1 MRKMIV
7 VAALIAVLAL
17 ALASTAFAQDY
28 DYSYDYY
35 DYSSYVCEDMVN
47 RIWTGDPSLTA
58 AELLSC
64 GKSPE
69 AIGARPNIG
78 GPHGVGR
85 ENECSYLPQGSP
97 ESVACFEWLIASMG
111 Y

>member
-1 MRKMIV
+1 MNRRHYLLTV
-7 VAALIAVLAL
+7 AL
-17 ALASTAFAQDY
+17 ALTLATGPLAFAQEDY
-28 DYSYDYY
+28 DY
-35 DYSSYVCEDMVN
+35 SYVCEDMVN

-69 AIGARPNIG
+69 VIGARPSIQ
-78 GPHGVGR
+78 GPYGVGTV
-85 ENECSYLPQGSP
+85 NECSYLPQGSP

>member
-1 MRKMIV
+1 MRKLLLL
-7 VAALIAVLAL
+7 AAVLTL

-35 DYSSYVCEDMVN
+35 DYSYVCEDTVN
-47 RIWTGDPSLTA
+47 RIWAGDPSLTA

-69 AIGARPNIG
+69 AIGAKPSIN
-78 GPHGVGR
+78 GPYGVGTV
-85 ENECSYLPQGSP
+85 NECSYLPQGSP
-97 ESVACFEWLIASMG
+97 ESVACYEWLVASMG